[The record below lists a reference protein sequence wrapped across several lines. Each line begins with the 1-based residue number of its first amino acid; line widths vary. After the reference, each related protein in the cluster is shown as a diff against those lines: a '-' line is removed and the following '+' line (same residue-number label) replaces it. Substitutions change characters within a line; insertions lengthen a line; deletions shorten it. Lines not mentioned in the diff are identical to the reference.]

1 MSKEIILKKIGAI
14 GKAAAKL
21 TRDVQ
26 SCATDCAWHAVE
38 HGDVTL
44 ADQLIDALGKQGRK
58 ASLRAW
64 FEKHTP
70 MYLPKGKDKFA
81 FDKERAKS
89 FRNQGEEAYRAT
101 LADKPWEDAKPEA
114 PVVSVFDVSD
124 AADKFMK
131 RVESMAKDATITLRN
146 RELMEMLGQTI
157 AQYHAEQALKARV
170 ADQ

>member
-26 SCATDCAWHAVE
+26 ACAIDCAWHAVE

-44 ADQLIDALGKQGRK
+44 ADQLVDAIGKQGRK

-64 FEKHTP
+64 FERHTP
-70 MYLPKGKDKFA
+70 MYLPKGKNTFA
-81 FDKERAKS
+81 FDGDRAKAM
-89 FRNQGEEAYRAT
+89 RTEGEQAVRERLAEIAWEEAKA
-101 LADKPWEDAKPEA
+101 EA
-114 PVVSVFDVSD
+114 PAVSVFDVSD

-131 RVESMAKDATITLRN
+131 RLETMAKDATITLRN
-146 RELMEMLGQTI
+146 RELMEELGQTI
-157 AQYHAEQALKARV
+157 ARYHMEHVMDKTA
-170 ADQ
+170 